1 MSDEDIT
8 KFLASNPKHASANK
22 ALTPEQVT
30 AVISHIRG
38 LEKK

>member
-1 MSDEDIT
+1 MSDEDII